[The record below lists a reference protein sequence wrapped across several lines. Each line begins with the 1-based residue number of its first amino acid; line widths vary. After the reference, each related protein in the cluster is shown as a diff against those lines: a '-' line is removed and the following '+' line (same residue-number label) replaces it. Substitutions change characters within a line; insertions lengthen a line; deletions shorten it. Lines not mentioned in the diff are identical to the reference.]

1 MLLNGT
7 SYVILVI
14 SWLDKF
20 DKQTETIQT
29 RLAQWTGSTRN
40 FKGTLGTGTDK
51 KKSID
56 RLNLYKTEYL
66 S

>member
-1 MLLNGT
+1 MQMNGT
-7 SYVILVI
+7 SYVILMI

-51 KKSID
+51 KSID
-56 RLNLYKTEYL
+56 RLNLYKTQHL